1 MKKLFSLF
9 LLLAASVGMMQAAI
23 INGTCGENLTWSLN
37 TKDSTLT
44 IEGSGEM
51 TSAPWDEH
59 KSYIA
64 YVSLPDGLTS
74 IGNSAFYNCTG
85 LTSVEIPNSVTSI
98 GNSAFS
104 SCTGLISVT
113 IGNSVTSIGDYAFSS
128 CTGLTSMTIPNS
140 VTSIGG
146 RAFSDCT
153 GLTSVTIG
161 NSVTSIGDEA
171 FYNCTGLTSVTIG
184 NSVTSIGSYAFRE
197 CTSLTSVT
205 IPNSV
210 TNIGRYAFEHCT
222 GLASIEIPNS
232 VTKIRP
238 CTFLDCKG
246 LTSVTIPNSVTSI
259 GNSAFDGCTSL
270 TSVTI
275 PNSVTSIERYAFS
288 YCTGLTSVE
297 IPNSV
302 TTIEYG
308 AFCGCKSLT
317 SIEIPNSV
325 TTIEDAPESYS
336 RIYGVFS
343 ECSSLTSVTI
353 PNSVISIGSYA
364 FHNCTSLT
372 SVNIPNSV
380 TSIGKGSFSGCN
392 LSSITCEATTPPA
405 ISNNTFSSYSAILF
419 VPAESIE
426 TYQNTLYWEDFT
438 DIRAIGSAPLVQF
451 LDWNGTILSSANV
464 TIGTAATP
472 PAAPTRTGYTFTG
485 WDKDF
490 SNITEDLT
498 VTALYNINR
507 YEVKFVDWDGTIL
520 KSYIVD
526 WNTAAVAPANP
537 SREGYTFIGWDKEFS
552 NVVANL
558 IITAQYDFGENKN
571 YTINFNTK
579 DGDEILSNNIVLKV
593 PAAPQIDGFTF
604 IGWRPVSDI
613 IESNTIEIEA
623 VYESDDPTSAP
634 AVVTNPSNPAQKLIR
649 NGNVYILTGDRI
661 YTVTGQQVK

>member
-1 MKKLFSLF
+1 MKKHLF
-9 LLLAASVGMMQAAI
+9 LLFALVASTTFSHAAI

-44 IEGSGEM
+44 IEGSGAM
-51 TSAPWDEH
+51 TPSPWDEH
-59 KSYIA
+59 NSYIA

-74 IGNSAFYNCTG
+74 IGDN
-85 LTSVEIPNSVTSI
+85 
-98 GNSAFS
+98 AFS
-104 SCTGLISVT
+104 
-113 IGNSVTSIGDYAFSS
+113 
-128 CTGLTSMTIPNS
+128 
-140 VTSIGG
+140 
-146 RAFSDCT
+146 
-153 GLTSVTIG
+153 
-161 NSVTSIGDEA
+161 
-171 FYNCTGLTSVTIG
+171 NCSG
-184 NSVTSIGSYAFRE
+184 
-197 CTSLTSVT
+197 
-205 IPNSV
+205 
-210 TNIGRYAFEHCT
+210 
-222 GLASIEIPNS
+222 
-232 VTKIRP
+232 
-238 CTFLDCKG
+238 
-246 LTSVTIPNSVTSI
+246 
-259 GNSAFDGCTSL
+259 L

-275 PNSVTSIERYAFS
+275 PNSVTSIERNAFRACTGLTEVHISDITAWCNIKFDNYSSNPLCFAQHLHINDSEIKNLMIPNSVTSIGDYAFCN
-288 YCTGLTSVE
+288 CTGLTSVTIQNSVTSIGRSAFELCTGLTSLE

-302 TTIEYG
+302 TSIGSLAFQDCTGLTSVNIPNSVTSIG
-308 AFCGCKSLT
+308 KQAFCRCSALT

-325 TTIEDAPESYS
+325 TKIEDGYDESYS
-336 RIYGVFS
+336 GIYGVFS
-343 ECSSLTSVTI
+343 ECTGLTSVTI
-353 PNSVISIGSYA
+353 PNSVTSIGSYA

-372 SVNIPNSV
+372 SVTIPSSV
-380 TSIGKGSFSGCN
+380 ASIGNCSFSGCN

-593 PAAPQIDGFTF
+593 PAAPQINGFTF
-604 IGWRPVSDI
+604 IGWRPVADI
-613 IESNTIEIEA
+613 IEGNTIDIEA
-623 VYESDDPTSAP
+623 VYKADEPSSAP
-634 AVVTNPSNPAQKLIR
+634 AVFTNPSNPAQKLIR